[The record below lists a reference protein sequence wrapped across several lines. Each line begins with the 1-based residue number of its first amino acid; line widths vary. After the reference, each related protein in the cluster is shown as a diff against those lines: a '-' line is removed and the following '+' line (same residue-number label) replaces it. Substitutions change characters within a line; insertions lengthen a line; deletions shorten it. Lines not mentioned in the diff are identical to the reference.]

1 MFKKT
6 LISGLIIAAFAAS
19 GARAQNAP
27 ASPDKPAEPPPEF
40 TITGNVGFF
49 SQYIFRGLTQTN
61 RQPALQG
68 GFDVAHKSGAYLGTW
83 ASNIAW
89 LKDSGQ
95 YSDGGSLEWD
105 FYGGYKSNIGS
116 TDFFYDA
123 GLLYYWY
130 PGTVTPGCTYGL
142 SACPKAHT
150 TELYLAGGWKFIS
163 LKYSHGIDNKTF
175 GVPDS
180 RNTSYLDLS
189 ADVPIGETGL
199 TVNLH
204 YGKQTYHGSNPRYP
218 TAAAP
223 RSNSSVFSYSDW
235 KAGVSYALPKDFTV
249 GVFASGTHGAD
260 KVGYGSIAEGGSY
273 PRNIAKTTGTVFI
286 KKTF

>member
-105 FYGGYKSNIGS
+105 FYGGYKTELMFGPDASVMPGRLGNGS
-116 TDFFYDA
+116 DLA
-123 GLLYYWY
+123 GL
-130 PGTVTPGCTYGL
+130 
-142 SACPKAHT
+142 T
-150 TELYLAGGWKFIS
+150 TRAERDG
-163 LKYSHGIDNKTF
+163 DR
-175 GVPDS
+175 DEE
-180 RNTSYLDLS
+180 
-189 ADVPIGETGL
+189 GEE
-199 TVNLH
+199 
-204 YGKQTYHGSNPRYP
+204 R
-218 TAAAP
+218 
-223 RSNSSVFSYSDW
+223 
-235 KAGVSYALPKDFTV
+235 V
-249 GVFASGTHGAD
+249 GRRVHCQ
-260 KVGYGSIAEGGSY
+260 
-273 PRNIAKTTGTVFI
+273 
-286 KKTF
+286 

>member
-1 MFKKT
+1 MASTESGPATSPCGGRTTAT
-6 LISGLIIAAFAAS
+6 LCGRESAS
-19 GARAQNAP
+19 G
-27 ASPDKPAEPPPEF
+27 
-40 TITGNVGFF
+40 
-49 SQYIFRGLTQTN
+49 
-61 RQPALQG
+61 
-68 GFDVAHKSGAYLGTW
+68 
-83 ASNIAW
+83 
-89 LKDSGQ
+89 
-95 YSDGGSLEWD
+95 
-105 FYGGYKSNIGS
+105 
-116 TDFFYDA
+116 
-123 GLLYYWY
+123 
-130 PGTVTPGCTYGL
+130 
-142 SACPKAHT
+142 
-150 TELYLAGGWKFIS
+150 
-163 LKYSHGIDNKTF
+163 
-175 GVPDS
+175 PDS